1 MEVLKENKIKDKGI
15 KDKDAPLNVVLSL
28 DKNELYENHVIDQRP
43 ILDSPLSNEGY
54 QYSQTPRIGVP
65 EEDDSTEV
73 SSDSSGN
80 TIGNMARRASTTKNS
95 DQITFKKYSYKE
107 V

>member
-1 MEVLKENKIKDKGI
+1 MEVLNENKIKA
-15 KDKDAPLNVVLSL
+15 KDKDKDEPINIVLSL
-28 DKNELYENHVIDQRP
+28 DKSVLDKNIVINQP
-43 ILDSPLSNEGY
+43 PLLDSPLSNDSRY

-80 TIGNMARRASTTKNS
+80 MVSTMGGVF
-95 DQITFKKYSYKE
+95 ILI
-107 V
+107 